1 MVNLGS
7 SLVGRLRNTVL
18 PVSKCLFPLFEAV
31 VNSILAIDERVKN
44 DETFSRTDAYIDV
57 RIQRELQT
65 SVVEGTKPDVCNVQ
79 IEDNGVGFDENNFG
93 SFMILDSMYRAELG
107 CKGIGRLLWLK
118 EFEGV
123 HISSIYKESDALRER
138 KFRFNERGIEE
149 EKLQVLP
156 EGVER
161 KTVVELNSILGEYKK
176 VFSKYTAKGIAKE
189 LFEHC
194 QWFFLR
200 KGGVY
205 RIRVIDD
212 TDIVNLDDLYEA
224 YLPQSEVSTFAIGEI
239 EFDVLHVWSQ
249 LSDSASTA
257 SYCAN
262 ERIVIDEKIRGI
274 AGLYDSALNHNGENL
289 YYRCF
294 VTSDYLDAHVSA
306 NRIAFEIPDKPLD
319 GQSDMFG
326 TIYFSDIQVKLQ
338 ECVREYL
345 SADLQDN
352 ILAGRSR
359 MQQFVEQKAP
369 YYRSL
374 LASMKDEEIM
384 VNPNSNDKTVELLL
398 HDEMRKKE
406 RRLLEEGHDILHA
419 RTNETEEEY
428 RRRSERYFSDAI
440 TLKETALAQYVVNR
454 KVFIEMLRDA
464 ISRDANGKYKKE
476 ENVHKIIMPM
486 RVTSNNVE
494 FKENNLWM
502 IDERL
507 VFHRYLAS
515 DISFR
520 SMPIAESDS
529 LQRPDILVENMV
541 YNNPLFISVSNKMPY
556 TSLRIVE
563 FKRPMRDDATDDN
576 NPIRQCMDYV
586 EKIRDGQARTDDGR
600 PMTIQQGAF
609 AYCYIIC
616 DLTESMRRICTR
628 EHLWPTYDNLGYTGY
643 HEQLKI
649 YFEVISY
656 DQLLQSADERNE
668 VLFDKLGLP
677 HD

>member
-1 MVNLGS
+1 MANIGS
-7 SLVGRLRNTVL
+7 SLVGRLRNTSL

-44 DETFSRTDAYIDV
+44 DETFSRIDAYIDV

-65 SVVEGTKPDVCNVQ
+65 SVVEGTKPDVCSVQ

-123 HISSIYKESDALRER
+123 HISSIYKELDVLQER
-138 KFRFNERGIEE
+138 RFRFNERGIEE
-149 EKLQVLP
+149 EAPQALP
-156 EGVER
+156 EGVEQ
-161 KTVVELNSILGEYKK
+161 KTIVELSSINGEYKK
-176 VFSKYTAKGIAKE
+176 ALSKYTANAIAKE

-200 KGGVY
+200 RGGAC
-205 RIRVIDD
+205 RIRVIDGVD
-212 TDIVNLDDLYEA
+212 VVNLDDLYDA
-224 YLPQSEVSTFAIGEI
+224 YLPQSEVSSFTIGETV
-239 EFDVLHVWSQ
+239 FDVLHVWSQ

-262 ERIVIDEKIRGI
+262 ERIVIDEKIKGVT
-274 AGLYDSALNHNGENL
+274 GLYDSALNHNGEML

-306 NRIAFEIPDKPLD
+306 NRIAFEIPDKPLEE
-319 GQSDMFG
+319 QPDMFD
-326 TIYFSDIQVKLQ
+326 TIYFNDIKEKLQ

-345 SADLQDN
+345 SSDIQDN
-352 ILAGRSR
+352 IQAGRAR
-359 MQQFVEQKAP
+359 IQQFVEQKAP
-369 YYRSL
+369 YYRPL

-384 VNPNSNDKTVELLL
+384 VNPNSNDKTVELIL

-406 RRLLEEGHDILHA
+406 HRLLEEGHDILHA
-419 RTNETEEEY
+419 RNDETEEEY
-428 RRRSERYFSDAI
+428 RKRSEQYFSDAI

-464 ISRDANGKYKKE
+464 ISRDANGRYKKE

-486 RVTSNNVE
+486 RMTSDKVE

-520 SMPIAESDS
+520 SMPITESDS
-529 LQRPDILVENMV
+529 LQRPDILVENLV
-541 YNNPLFISVSNKMPY
+541 YDNPLFITASNRMPY

-576 NPIRQCMDYV
+576 NPICQCMDYV
-586 EKIRDGQARTDDGR
+586 EKIRDGQAQTDDGR
-600 PMTIQQGAF
+600 PMIMQQGAF

-656 DQLLQSADERNE
+656 DQLLQSAEERNE

>member
-1 MVNLGS
+1 MVDLGS
-7 SLVGRLRNTVL
+7 SLIGRLRNTSL
-18 PVSKCLFPLFEAV
+18 PVGKSLFPLFEAV
-31 VNSILAIDERVKN
+31 VNSILAIDERVKM
-44 DETFSRTDAYIDV
+44 DEAFSRTDAYIDV

-65 SVVEGTKPDVCNVQ
+65 SVFEGTKPDVCNVQ
-79 IEDNGVGFDENNFG
+79 IEDNGIGFDENNFS
-93 SFMILDSMYRAELG
+93 SFMTMDSMYRAELG

-123 HISSIYKESDALRER
+123 HISSVYKESETLRER
-138 KFRFNERGIEE
+138 RFRFSERGVEE
-149 EKLQVLP
+149 EDPQSLP
-156 EGVER
+156 ERVEQ
-161 KTVVELNSILGEYKK
+161 KTVVELSSIKGEYKK
-176 VFSKYTAKGIAKE
+176 ALSKYSANAIAKE

-200 KGGVY
+200 RGGVCQ
-205 RIRVIDD
+205 IRVIDGAD
-212 TDIVNLDDLYEA
+212 VVNLDDLYDA
-224 YLPQSEVSTFAIGEI
+224 YLPQSEVSSFTIGETV
-239 EFDVLHVWSQ
+239 FDVLHVWSQ
-249 LSDSASTA
+249 LSESASTA
-257 SYCAN
+257 AYCAN
-262 ERIVIDEKIRGI
+262 ERIVIDEKIKGI
-274 AGLYDSALNHNGENL
+274 AGLYESALNHNGEDL

-294 VTSDYLDAHVSA
+294 VTSNYLDAHVSA
-306 NRIAFEIPDKPLD
+306 NRIAFEIPDKPLE
-319 GQSDMFG
+319 GQSDAFG
-326 TIYFSDIQVKLQ
+326 TIYFSEIQERLQ

-345 SADLQDN
+345 SNDLQDN
-352 ILAGRSR
+352 IQAGRSR
-359 MQQFVEQKAP
+359 IQQFVEQKAP
-369 YYRSL
+369 YYRPL
-374 LASMKDEEIM
+374 LASMNDEEIT
-384 VNPNSNDKTVELLL
+384 VNPNSNDKTVELML

-406 RRLLEEGHDILHA
+406 HRLLEEGHNILHA
-419 RTNETEEEY
+419 RNDETEEEY
-428 RRRSERYFSDAI
+428 KKRTEQYFSDAI

-464 ISRDANGKYKKE
+464 ISKDANGRYKKE

-486 RVTSNNVE
+486 RMTSDSVE

-520 SMPIAESDS
+520 SMPITESES

-541 YNNPLFISVSNKMPY
+541 YDNPLFISASNRMPY

-563 FKRPMRDDATDDN
+563 FKRPMRDDATDEN

-586 EKIRDGQARTDDGR
+586 EKIRNGQAQTDEGR
-600 PMTIQQGAF
+600 PMTMQQGAF

-656 DQLLQSADERNE
+656 DQLLQSAEERNE

>member
-1 MVNLGS
+1 MAKLES
-7 SLVGRLRNTVL
+7 SLIGRLRNTSL

-31 VNSILAIDERVKN
+31 VNSILSIDERVK
-44 DETFSRTDAYIDV
+44 TDKGFTRAEAYIDV
-57 RIQRELQT
+57 RIQRELQI

-79 IEDNGVGFDENNFG
+79 IEDNGIGFDVNNFS
-93 SFMILDSMYRAELG
+93 SFMTLDSMYRAELG

-123 HISSIYKESDALRER
+123 HISSVYKELNVLYER
-138 KFRFNERGIEE
+138 IFRFNERGVEQEETQALSEEIE
-149 EKLQVLP
+149 Q
-156 EGVER
+156 
-161 KTVVELNSILGEYKK
+161 KTIVELSSIYGEYKK
-176 VFSKYTAKGIAKE
+176 AFSKYTANGIAKE

-200 KGGVY
+200 RGGVCQ
-205 RIRVIDD
+205 IRVIDGAD
-212 TDIVNLDDLYEA
+212 VVNLDELYDA
-224 YLPQSEVSTFAIGEI
+224 YLPQCEVSSFMIGEM
-239 EFDVLHVWSQ
+239 EFDVLHVWSH

-262 ERIVIDEKIRGI
+262 ERIVIDEKIKGI
-274 AGLYDSALNHNGENL
+274 AGLYESALNHNGENL
-289 YYRCF
+289 YYSCF
-294 VTSDYLDAHVSA
+294 VTSEYLDAHVSA
-306 NRIAFEIPDKPLD
+306 NRIAFEIPDRPLE
-319 GQSDMFG
+319 GQQDLFG
-326 TIYFSDIQVKLQ
+326 TIYFSDIQGKLQ

-352 ILAGRSR
+352 IQAGRLR
-359 MQQFVEQKAP
+359 VQQFIEKKAP
-369 YYRSL
+369 YYRPL
-374 LASMKDEEIM
+374 LVSMKDEEIT
-384 VNPNSNDKTVELLL
+384 VNPNSNDKTVELML

-406 RRLLEEGHDILHA
+406 HRLLEEGHDIL
-419 RTNETEEEY
+419 RVRSDETEEEY
-428 RRRSERYFSDAI
+428 RKRSEQYFSDAI

-464 ISRDANGKYKKE
+464 ISRDANGRYKKE

-486 RVTSNNVE
+486 RITSDSVE

-520 SMPIAESDS
+520 SMPITESDS

-541 YNNPLFISVSNKMPY
+541 YDNPLFISVSNKMPY

-563 FKRPMRDDATDDN
+563 FKRPMRNDATDEN

-586 EKIRDGQARTDDGR
+586 EKIREGQAQTDDGR
-600 PMTIQQGAF
+600 PMTMQQGAF

-616 DLTESMRRICTR
+616 DLTDSMRRICTR

-656 DQLLQSADERNE
+656 DQLLQSAEERNE

>member
-1 MVNLGS
+1 MANLGS
-7 SLVGRLRNTVL
+7 SLVGRLRNTSL

-31 VNSILAIDERVKN
+31 VNSILAIDERVKK
-44 DETFSRTDAYIDV
+44 DESFSRINAYIDV

-65 SVVEGTKPDVCNVQ
+65 SVVLGTKPDVCNVQ

-123 HISSIYKESDALRER
+123 HISSVYKESDVLYER
-138 KFRFNERGIEE
+138 RFRFNERGVEDENSQAIS
-149 EKLQVLP
+149 
-156 EGVER
+156 EGAVQ
-161 KTVVELNSILGEYKK
+161 KTVVELSSINGEYKK
-176 VFSKYTAKGIAKE
+176 ALSKYTAYAIAKE

-194 QWFFLR
+194 QWFFIR
-200 KGGVY
+200 RGGACQ
-205 RIRVIDD
+205 IRVIDGAD
-212 TDIVNLDDLYEA
+212 VVNLDDLYDA
-224 YLPQSEVSTFAIGEI
+224 YLPQSEVSSFMIGETV
-239 EFDVLHVWSQ
+239 FDVLHVWSQ

-262 ERIVIDEKIRGI
+262 ERIVIDEKIKGV
-274 AGLYDSALNHNGENL
+274 AGLYDSALNHNGEML

-306 NRIAFEIPDKPLD
+306 NRITFEIPDEPLE
-319 GQSDMFG
+319 GQPDMFG
-326 TIYFSDIQVKLQ
+326 TIYFSDIQEKLQ

-345 SADLQDN
+345 SSDIQDN
-352 ILAGRSR
+352 IQAGRSR
-359 MQQFVEQKAP
+359 IQQFVEQKAP
-369 YYRSL
+369 YYRPL

-384 VNPNSNDKTVELLL
+384 VNPNSNDKTVELIL

-406 RRLLEEGHDILHA
+406 HRLLEEGHDILHA
-419 RTNETEEEY
+419 RNDETEEEY
-428 RRRSERYFSDAI
+428 RKRSEQYFSDAI

-464 ISRDANGKYKKE
+464 ISRDANGRYKKE

-486 RVTSNNVE
+486 RMTSDNVE

-520 SMPIAESDS
+520 SMPITESDS
-529 LQRPDILVENMV
+529 LQRPDILVENLV
-541 YNNPLFISVSNKMPY
+541 YDNPLFISVSNKMPY

-563 FKRPMRDDATDDN
+563 FKRPMRDDATDEN

-586 EKIRDGQARTDDGR
+586 EKIRDGQAQTDDGR
-600 PMTIQQGAF
+600 PMTMQQGAF

-656 DQLLQSADERNE
+656 DQLLQSAEERNE